1 MKKTSNLSVIVWRA
15 VLIGAIICH
24 GLTARAGWSG
34 AMNGTGFGWASVNV
48 TSSTQKTN
56 SVKTVNMTNPSA
68 AMTNTPG
75 YVVGAPLPVGSSPAT
90 VARIKGSAGYVWSAN
105 TAGSNGDKTDN
116 SSVDKLINL
125 TPSECAFLQMDS
137 SAVVSTDGKSG
148 VLTIN
153 TAATGGTAILLRGFE
168 YTGTNPPQS
177 IDDLETNQNS
187 KLKWDVLLVGPFD
200 LNTSNCNAVTIP
212 FTVDTSVSNLY
223 FVSDGEAKSLPLQ
236 IFCPSNVVVA
246 CGQPVVYPPVY
257 YSGCGDAQVSFS
269 PPANF
274 PFPVGVTPVVVTVTD
289 TFGNSTNC
297 TFAVTVT
304 DTVPPLVPKLPD
316 LTYGVCSSSPTTPA
330 IPPTPMTTDS
340 CAGIIYGTT
349 TNKFPIT
356 QPGTTVVTWSFNDGN
371 GNVVTAK
378 QNVTL
383 TAINFQGFY
392 PPIGGTNG
400 SCSSPFVSINQGS
413 KIPIKFD
420 MLCGTTY
427 ITSGTPPQVLIQS
440 YNNCTAGATLV
451 NVNAVYQNN
460 WHYNWDTSGWA
471 KGVYKVIVIL
481 PDGTSHFVFVKL
493 V

>member
-1 MKKTSNLSVIVWRA
+1 MKKTGNLSVIVRRA

-48 TSSTQKTN
+48 TSSTLKTN

-68 AMTNTPG
+68 AMTNTTG
-75 YVVGAPLPVGSSPAT
+75 YSVGAPLPAGSSPAT

-137 SAVVSTDGKSG
+137 SAVVSPDGKSG

-168 YTGTNPPQS
+168 YSGPNPPQS

-212 FTVDTSVSNLY
+212 FTIDTSVSNLY

-246 CGQPVVYPPVY
+246 CGQPVVYPTVY
-257 YSGCGDAQVSFS
+257 YSGCGDAQVSFQ

-304 DTVPPLVPKLPD
+304 DTVPPLVPNLPD
-316 LTYGVCSSSPTTPA
+316 LTYGVCSSSPSTPA

-340 CAGIIYGTT
+340 CMGIIYGTT

-356 QPGTTVVTWSFNDGN
+356 QPGTTVVTWTFNDGN
-371 GNVVTAK
+371 GNIVTAK

-383 TAINFQGFY
+383 TALNFQGFY
-392 PPIGGTNG
+392 SPIGGTNG
-400 SCSSPFVSINQGS
+400 SCSAPFVSINQGS

-420 MLCGTTY
+420 MSCGTTF
-427 ITSGTPPQVLIQS
+427 ITSGTPPQVLIQA
-440 YNNCTAGATLV
+440 YNNCTAGNTLV

-471 KGVYKVIVIL
+471 KGIYKVIVVL